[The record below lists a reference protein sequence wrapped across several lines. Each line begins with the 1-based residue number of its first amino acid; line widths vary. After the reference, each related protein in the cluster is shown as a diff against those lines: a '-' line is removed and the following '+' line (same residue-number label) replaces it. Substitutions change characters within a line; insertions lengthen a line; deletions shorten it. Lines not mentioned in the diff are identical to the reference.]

1 MGGAETRTAYER
13 DASEPSAV
21 GAGTAYRRHRRRH
34 GPFHHAARAEKIH
47 EKSDRHRHC
56 VGRRR
61 RQRYA
66 AAGHRD
72 AAARRHPPNGAYVV
86 GESNIFGF
94 KKQQDCRIDHVELL
108 PAHPKAL
115 PDALDAIAA
124 ADLILLGP
132 GSLYTSIIPNLL
144 VDGVAEAIAAS
155 DAQKIYV
162 CNIMTQDGE
171 TEGYTAADHL
181 AALLRHGTADMVE
194 LCLANSSPIPPELAE
209 RYRAE
214 GAEVLTVDRERIAQ
228 MGIELVER
236 PLASPSGDFARHDP
250 DALASAVLDIYR
262 ARAVHIYGGRESYR
276 IEK

>member
-1 MGGAETRTAYER
+1 MGQLTRNEVFTLAVQRYSDTVYRTAVHNCRCTADAEDVVQDVFEKLLRYEGRFESEEHLKAWLLRVAINRCR
-13 DASEPSAV
+13 DI
-21 GAGTAYRRHRRRH
+21 TR
-34 GPFHHAARAEKIH
+34 AARQKDTELDENIPA
-47 EKSDRHRHC
+47 
-56 VGRRR
+56 
-61 RQRYA
+61 
-66 AAGHRD
+66 
-72 AAARRHPPNGAYVV
+72 P
-86 GESNIFGF
+86 ESGNDGS
-94 KKQQDCRIDHVELL
+94 V
-108 PAHPKAL
+108 
-115 PDALDAIAA
+115 LDAVRTLPENYRNAVY
-124 ADLILLGP
+124 LH
-132 GSLYTSIIPNLL
+132 Y
-144 VDGVAEAIAAS
+144 
-155 DAQKIYV
+155 Y
-162 CNIMTQDGE
+162 
-171 TEGYTAADHL
+171 EGYTAADHL